1 LAEIAELRL
10 ALDDSVKLQSHY
22 AVLLNNYDGGKR
34 LTFAGANAWL
44 ARLRELAAEDRAR
57 WARMR
62 GGKGK

>member
-44 ARLRELAAEDRAR
+44 ARLRELATEAR
-57 WARMR
+57 ARMR